1 MTTALVILDMLNDFV
16 DGRLANEAAKE
27 IIEPIASL
35 ADQARQHEGW
45 IVVYGNDAHQPGD
58 FELNVFGEHA
68 MAGTPVPTSSTHSR
82 PRPETSSS
90 PSVYY
95 SAFTATDLDIICRVH
110 QVERMVIVGQR
121 TDCCCRHTSYDAFQ
135 LSWGIELVA
144 VADVTAVYEPL
155 SEEPVKRRQHAAL
168 DYLKTYYN
176 AEVLPSHEV
185 F

>member
-27 IIEPIASL
+27 IIEPTASL

-58 FELNVFGEHA
+58 FELDVFGEHA
-68 MAGTPVPTSSTHSR
+68 MAGTHGADVIGPLAPQTGDLLVPKR
-82 PRPETSSS
+82 
-90 PSVYY
+90 YY
-95 SAFTATDLDIICRVH
+95 SAFTATDLATTTRVH
-110 QVERMVIVGQR
+110 EVERMVIVGQH

-135 LSWGIELVA
+135 LGIELVVVPDA
-144 VADVTAVYEPL
+144 TAVYGPL
-155 SEEPVKRRQHAAL
+155 SSEPVERRQRAAL